1 MSNFLIRQLADS
13 IAGRSIGNTFG
24 IPGSGSSLV
33 LIDALEQRGVS
44 FHTVQHEGAAAIMA
58 GTVGRLTG
66 VAGVAVSIKGPGL
79 ANMVPGLALCHLE
92 SFPLVAISEA
102 YSPGAPRH
110 RAHKRMDQPAL
121 VAACT
126 KACILPDESD
136 QVFNRA
142 AGLAET
148 ENPGPVLLELP
159 DRPIAG
165 RVQCPADSAPVQAGL
180 PEVLAQCR
188 RPVLIVGSLGIR
200 LGLSESLNRLKI
212 PVFSTAA
219 AKGVVDETLT
229 HAAGVCTGVG
239 LKLTAEAALLPKA
252 DCVIAIGL
260 RAREMLGVA
269 AFGVPIVAID
279 SATDDGAAEWKFGDV
294 LPPSMVSEVLAQ
306 LEGLCW
312 GQDEIRCAHEATAG
326 ALGNGVFL
334 PAHVLAAIERRFG
347 ADVRVVL
354 DTGNFCTVAEHV
366 CLARRPNDVLLSGQA
381 RYMGVGLPMAIAAA
395 VQDRTRPVVLV
406 AGDGGIGPW
415 IGELRLA
422 IALGLSLLVV
432 LVSDGGFSSIR
443 GRAVRDGLT
452 LKPLTPVNASWLAV
466 MEGFGLPGAV
476 ALDSDAFER
485 VIDAWKPADGPA
497 YVEARFQAQPYDAMI
512 AGVR

>member
-1 MSNFLIRQLADS
+1 MSSFLIRQIADS
-13 IAGRSIGNTFG
+13 IAGRSISNVFG
-24 IPGSGSSLV
+24 IPGSGASLV
-33 LIDALEQRGVS
+33 LIDALEQWGVS

-66 VAGVAVSIKGPGL
+66 TAGVAVSIKGPGL
-79 ANMVPGLALCHLE
+79 ANMVPGLSLCHLE

-102 YSPGAPRH
+102 YSPGTPRH

-126 KACILPDESD
+126 KACIIPDESD
-136 QVFNRA
+136 QVFDRA
-142 AGLAET
+142 ADLAEA
-148 ENPGPVLLELP
+148 ESPAPVLLELP
-159 DRPIAG
+159 DKPIAG
-165 RVQCPADSAPVQAGL
+165 KVQSSADSAPVKPVL
-180 PEVLAQCR
+180 PKVLTQCR
-188 RPVLIVGSLGIR
+188 RPVLIVGTLGIR
-200 LGLSESLNRLKI
+200 LGLSESLNRLMV

-219 AKGVVDETLT
+219 AKGVVDETLA
-229 HAAGVCTGVG
+229 HSAGVCTGVG

-252 DCVIAIGL
+252 DCVVAIGL

-269 AFGVPIVAID
+269 AFGVPVVAID
-279 SATDDGAAEWKFGDV
+279 IATDDGGAEWKFGDI
-294 LPPSMVSEVLAQ
+294 LPTAMVLAVLEQ
-306 LEGLCW
+306 LQGLCW
-312 GQDEIRCAHEATAG
+312 GQEEIRRTHEATKG
-326 ALGNGVFL
+326 ALANGAFL
-334 PAHVLAAIERRFG
+334 PSHVLAAIERRFG

-354 DTGNFCTVAEHV
+354 DTGNFCTVAEHL
-366 CLARRPNDVLLSGQA
+366 CLARRPNDVLLAGQA

-395 VQDRTRPVVLV
+395 LQDRARPVVLV
-406 AGDGGIGPW
+406 AGDGGMGPW

-452 LKPLTPVNASWLAV
+452 LKPLTPANASWLAV
-466 MEGFGLPGAV
+466 MEGFGLPGAAV
-476 ALDSDAFER
+476 LDSDAFER

-497 YVEARFQAQPYDAMI
+497 YIEARFQLQPYDAMI